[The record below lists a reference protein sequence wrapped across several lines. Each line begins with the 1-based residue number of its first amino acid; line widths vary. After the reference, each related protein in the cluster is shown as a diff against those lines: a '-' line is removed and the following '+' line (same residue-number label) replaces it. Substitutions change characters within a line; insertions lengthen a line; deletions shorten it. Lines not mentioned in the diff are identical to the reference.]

1 MLYLPPLFPSLSV
14 LTFTVPFLLNVIFTI
29 PFPFPHFT
37 ESHFVLTIT
46 FPLPFCIYYHF
57 TESHFVLTITLL
69 NPILYLPSLFP
80 FLSVVTITS
89 LNPILYLPSLYLTP
103 IYTYHHFTESRFILT
118 ITLQFQFSTYRY
130 FSVLYIP
137 SLYRSPVVL
146 MITFRFSFCAY
157 HSAPFAIMYI
167 LLLQGG

>member
-1 MLYLPPLFPSLSV
+1 MLYLPSLFP
-14 LTFTVPFLLNVIFTI
+14 FL
-29 PFPFPHFT
+29 
-37 ESHFVLTIT
+37 
-46 FPLPFCIYYHF
+46 
-57 TESHFVLTITLL
+57 TLL

-89 LNPILYLPSLYLTP
+89 LNPILYLPSLYWTP
-103 IYTYHHFTESRFILT
+103 FYTYHHFTESRFILT

-137 SLYRSPVVL
+137 SLYRSPVFL
-146 MITFRFSFCAY
+146 MITFRFTFCAY

-167 LLLQGG
+167 LLLQGGWLHSHSRPVTPFLQCSTCGGPTRSRWSDHLLAFSIFRPWHSKKLVHQHS